1 MPKGGEEDPEQ
12 RAALRCLVQVLT
24 VLDTAGSCKT
34 PPLAEPPHAFP
45 AELPNVCTTRIS

>member
-1 MPKGGEEDPEQ
+1 MPKRVDEDPEQ
-12 RAALRCLVQVLT
+12 RVALRCLVQVLT
-24 VLDTAGSCKT
+24 VLDTADSCKT